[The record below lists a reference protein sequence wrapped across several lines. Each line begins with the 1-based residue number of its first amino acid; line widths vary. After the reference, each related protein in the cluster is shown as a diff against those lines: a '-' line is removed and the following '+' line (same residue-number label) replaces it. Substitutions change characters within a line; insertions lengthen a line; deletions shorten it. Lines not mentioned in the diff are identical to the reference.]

1 MSEKLPRILSIF
13 LMAIGVLVCIIS
25 QVAEYDF
32 NYSNSLGFYEGISL
46 LAYCY
51 LFLFILGAATVMI
64 GIILAL
70 WNSDRGK
77 LKEEIKEEIKE
88 ELEAEKQKKED
99 TA

>member
-1 MSEKLPRILSIF
+1 MGENLPRISSIF
-13 LMAIGVLVCIIS
+13 LMAIGVLVCIMS

-32 NYSNSLGFYEGISL
+32 NYSNSLGFYDFFSTFTF
-46 LAYCY
+46 CY

-88 ELEAEKQKKED
+88 ELEAERRKSEG
-99 TA
+99 TE